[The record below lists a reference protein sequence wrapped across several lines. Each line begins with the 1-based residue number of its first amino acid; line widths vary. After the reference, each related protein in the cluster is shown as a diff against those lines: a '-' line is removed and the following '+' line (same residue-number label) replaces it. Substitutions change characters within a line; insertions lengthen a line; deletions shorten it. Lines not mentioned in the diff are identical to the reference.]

1 MSRRQPPLCRATFL
15 LEQLLIFILH
25 SRHVDVMITRETEI
39 WLQAVSRFNWARVL
53 ERLRTVCPDLESI
66 AEFVVCCTDKL
77 LSLCADPATAMQ
89 TVICASEAE
98 ARSAALE
105 QCSAMLNKVLNEV
118 YGELEE

>member
-1 MSRRQPPLCRATFL
+1 
-15 LEQLLIFILH
+15 
-25 SRHVDVMITRETEI
+25 MITRETEI

-66 AEFVVCCTDKL
+66 ADFVLCCTDKL

-89 TVICASEAE
+89 TLICASEAE

-105 QCSAMLNKVLNEV
+105 QCSTTLNKIISET
-118 YGELEE
+118 YGFEEQ

>member
-1 MSRRQPPLCRATFL
+1 
-15 LEQLLIFILH
+15 
-25 SRHVDVMITRETEI
+25 VITRETEI

-89 TVICASEAE
+89 TSICASEAE
-98 ARSAALE
+98 ARNATLE
-105 QCSAMLNKVLNEV
+105 QCSTTLNKIIAET
-118 YGELEE
+118 YGFEEQ